1 MTAFDPTRTKPRST
15 KVAREVYELVT
26 EARRLLIAHG
36 LGVLPPEL
44 QGDAFATTTDR
55 HGQQKHPGLSDV
67 FGLGARLLLAE
78 IKRRMKA
85 YVEMDLGGVKV
96 HAPREARSNIEKA
109 FNSGRPVRIAGDP
122 DTSVALDAFDKEA
135 KAHAAGDDAKQVE
148 AMRELAEAEE
158 RLRQKDAARPKS
170 APTQKRRGR

>member
-44 QGDAFATTTDR
+44 RGDAFATTTDR

-67 FGLGARLLLAE
+67 FGLGARMLLAE
-78 IKRRMKA
+78 IKRRIGGASRTADAPPATRRGTPQAMA
-85 YVEMDLGGVKV
+85 DALTALG
-96 HAPREARSNIEKA
+96 
-109 FNSGRPVRIAGDP
+109 
-122 DTSVALDAFDKEA
+122 KEA
-135 KAHAAGDDAKQVE
+135 DAKAAGDDAKQAE

-158 RLRQKDAARPKS
+158 RLRHREANATSAAPAK
-170 APTQKRRGR
+170 KRRGR

>member
-36 LGVLPPEL
+36 IGVLPPEL
-44 QGDAFATTTDR
+44 HGDAFATTTDR

-67 FGLGARLLLAE
+67 FGLGARMLLAE
-78 IKRRMKA
+78 IKRRIGAPGRTESVHVPARRVTPPAMVDA
-85 YVEMDLGGVKV
+85 LAALG
-96 HAPREARSNIEKA
+96 
-109 FNSGRPVRIAGDP
+109 
-122 DTSVALDAFDKEA
+122 KEA
-135 KAHAAGDDAKQVE
+135 DAKQAE

-158 RLRQKDAARPKS
+158 RLRQREAN
-170 APTQKRRGR
+170 APTKKRRGR